1 MSRVADSTIQG
12 FLYQFNITLQEILK
26 ASEDDEITVEGIIE
40 DIDIGRENNTVAIQ
54 CKYHEGQ
61 EKFSLSKIYKPILQM
76 MKTFAENPN
85 ANIEYILYMYFPNLV
100 DSEMKITL
108 DDLTEI
114 IETKNKEYLID
125 YIAYLKKCNSKEI
138 LDIISKKRKSDNDKQ
153 KIKKYFYENDMDL
166 KFDLQ
171 QFLTRFKI
179 VVGEKYEKIKEINK
193 KLLQEQGFS
202 KEDVD
207 DLFFPNAIQ
216 IIADLSINKIV
227 DKRKTNK
234 RNIIKLLKEHK
245 DTAFSRWTKEIISR
259 KKILQI
265 KRKQLS
271 QNLNKNY
278 RERCFILN
286 PKWIEN
292 FDKEI
297 SNFIR
302 NYKEKYCWKVK
313 LHKPT
318 TFCIMNVDK
327 NYITQLI
334 SELYEMNVKVETG
347 YVGEKFY
354 KEKFMANPQKKIK
367 DNWIE
372 FNIRLIDY
380 SDNFIYVIKNM
391 QIDDLFI
398 IGKEETENIGKL
410 GKNIEKIEIENLKE
424 LEFLLNLRKEV

>member
-1 MSRVADSTIQG
+1 M
-12 FLYQFNITLQEILK
+12 
-26 ASEDDEITVEGIIE
+26 
-40 DIDIGRENNTVAIQ
+40 
-54 CKYHEGQ
+54 
-61 EKFSLSKIYKPILQM
+61 
-76 MKTFAENPN
+76 
-85 ANIEYILYMYFPNLV
+85 
-100 DSEMKITL
+100 
-108 DDLTEI
+108 
-114 IETKNKEYLID
+114 
-125 YIAYLKKCNSKEI
+125 
-138 LDIISKKRKSDNDKQ
+138 
-153 KIKKYFYENDMDL
+153 FY
-166 KFDLQ
+166 
-171 QFLTRFKI
+171 
-179 VVGEKYEKIKEINK
+179 
-193 KLLQEQGFS
+193 
-202 KEDVD
+202 
-207 DLFFPNAIQ
+207 
-216 IIADLSINKIV
+216 
-227 DKRKTNK
+227 
-234 RNIIKLLKEHK
+234 
-245 DTAFSRWTKEIISR
+245 
-259 KKILQI
+259 
-265 KRKQLS
+265 
-271 QNLNKNY
+271 
-278 RERCFILN
+278 